1 MKKLLLTAFDPFA
14 HYQINPSWEAVK
26 SLPEVIAD
34 YQISK
39 ILLPNIYGLAAN
51 ILLEKAEDLKPDII
65 LMTGMNS
72 ASVKLELNL
81 TALNIRDTLIEDN
94 LGKKPWNEPIIIN
107 APAAYFSTIPIHDIF
122 KKMRLKGL
130 PVRLAYACG
139 AYVCNDIFYS
149 ALHKYSKTSTLVGF
163 VHVPLLPQMV
173 FDENMALPLD
183 KTVET
188 LSAIIESI

>member
-14 HYQINPSWEAVK
+14 HYQINPSWEAIK

-34 YQISK
+34 YQIYK

-51 ILLEKAEDLKPDII
+51 ILLEKAADLKPDII

-81 TALNIRDTLIEDN
+81 TALNIRDALIEDN
-94 LGKKPWNEPIIIN
+94 LGKKPWNEPIIAN
-107 APAAYFSTIPIHDIF
+107 APAAYFSTIPVHDIF
-122 KKMRLKGL
+122 KKMCLKGL
-130 PVRLAYACG
+130 PVHLAYACG

-149 ALHKYSKTSTLVGF
+149 ALHEYSKTSTLVGF